1 MIAEE
6 ILRNLISQIL
16 ALSTKLNSAKYD
28 FFSLSEKRGSKW
40 AKSLSENCSSAKLNS
55 AKISSLK
62 VCTVPKNAMPQ
73 KCKFSVMRPT
83 SFDSYKTG
91 QEYYKCH

>member
-40 AKSLSENCSSAKLNS
+40 AKSLSENS